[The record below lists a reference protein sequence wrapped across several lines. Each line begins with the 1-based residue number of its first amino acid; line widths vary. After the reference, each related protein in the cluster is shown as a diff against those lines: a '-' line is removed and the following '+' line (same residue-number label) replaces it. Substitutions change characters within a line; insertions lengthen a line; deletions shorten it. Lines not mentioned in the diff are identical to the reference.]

1 MQTRRILITGAKFII
16 MASSLLLLQSCHT
29 KNKEKEDG
37 KEEDGIEWSATMCAP
52 RNYPISGPHIYFFKD
67 GKRVGMTE
75 ALLSIYQNWAFAA
88 SARSYGNSVLPDS
101 IFVSYFAPNDQART
115 FYYEGG
121 SRLPAEKI
129 KTLFREGYLEG
140 KKHEK
145 FNKIRTG
152 LAPGGRVCVWV
163 NHVEVI
169 RFKVAEK
176 GQYSDSLMVS
186 ASNDAEY
193 HSEYQ
198 RTLKYIKNHPI
209 DYSIWE
215 KPDVRYDLGFG
226 FCSENDKYNFSSV
239 QIFSKE
245 GIYNYYFDN
254 SVENTKWNQP
264 YGGKSNVTS
273 GFSYQTENDVKD
285 FKLQLPVH
293 AVISWKD
300 KQNQIIYCTDVVLP
314 KDLSIRFPKE
324 YINPQTGKKS
334 NYNRIVFGVE
344 KDGEHCIV
352 WLDGP
357 GKQEKIM
364 RFKGKIAKKPEKDE
378 LISGGYATEVTYY

>member
-1 MQTRRILITGAKFII
+1 
-16 MASSLLLLQSCHT
+16 
-29 KNKEKEDG
+29 
-37 KEEDGIEWSATMCAP
+37 
-52 RNYPISGPHIYFFKD
+52 
-67 GKRVGMTE
+67 
-75 ALLSIYQNWAFAA
+75 
-88 SARSYGNSVLPDS
+88 
-101 IFVSYFAPNDQART
+101 
-115 FYYEGG
+115 
-121 SRLPAEKI
+121 
-129 KTLFREGYLEG
+129 
-140 KKHEK
+140 
-145 FNKIRTG
+145 
-152 LAPGGRVCVWV
+152 
-163 NHVEVI
+163 
-169 RFKVAEK
+169 
-176 GQYSDSLMVS
+176 
-186 ASNDAEY
+186 
-193 HSEYQ
+193 
-198 RTLKYIKNHPI
+198 
-209 DYSIWE
+209 
-215 KPDVRYDLGFG
+215 VRYDLGFG
-226 FCSENDKYNFSSV
+226 FCSENDKYNFYNV

-245 GIYNYYFDN
+245 GIYNHYFDN

-293 AVISWKD
+293 VVISWKD
-300 KQNQIIYCTDVVLP
+300 KQNQIIYCTDAVLP

-324 YINPQTGKKS
+324 FINPQTGKKS